1 MGDATY
7 RGRMIGCYAFP
18 DAGETC
24 ISLSPQVALF
34 PTWYF
39 SSSGATQNRYLGTLK
54 MHQLIALELARQ
66 TRRSRKWAMNK
77 STCHES
83 GYLSPVDL
91 GACRGSRVK
100 ERR

>member
-1 MGDATY
+1 MIDATY

-39 SSSGATQNRYLGTLK
+39 SSSSATQNRYLGTLK
-54 MHQLIALELARQ
+54 MHQLVALELSRQ
-66 TRRSRKWAMNK
+66 TRGSRKWAMNQVTSHP
-77 STCHES
+77 ST
-83 GYLSPVDL
+83 
-91 GACRGSRVK
+91 
-100 ERR
+100 